1 MTGNALKYRIKS
13 YFSKKIQELFA
24 NVDFFLYLCSGL
36 CVHALCVRTG
46 TRNCT
51 EDAHELTCKSI
62 YSCTQIHTQLVME
75 DFRTLCQHRRSIRTY
90 TDQPVERE
98 KIDYILQCA
107 LMAPSGKRLTPWE
120 FVVVTD
126 EQVLR
131 QFAGAKTYGSQ
142 MFNTA
147 MAGIV
152 VALDASLTDTWQAD
166 GAIAAEHILLA
177 AEEQGLGACWCHI
190 YGRAESEAMV
200 RDLTGIPEAYNVLC
214 VISLY
219 SQ

>member
-1 MTGNALKYRIKS
+1 MQ
-13 YFSKKIQELFA
+13 KKICKCQIIFVTLWWNMCA
-24 NVDFFLYLCSGL
+24 CAVRAQWHTYKYADI
-36 CVHALCVRTG
+36 HAF
-46 TRNCT
+46 NF
-51 EDAHELTCKSI
+51 
-62 YSCTQIHTQLVME
+62 ME
-75 DFRTLCQHRRSIRTY
+75 DFRTLCQHRRSIRAY

-98 KIDYILQCA
+98 KIDYMLQCA
-107 LMAPSGKRLTPWE
+107 LMAPSGKRLNPWE

-126 EQVLR
+126 EAVLR
-131 QFAGAKTYGSQ
+131 RFADCKTYGSQ

-177 AEEQGLGACWCHI
+177 AEQQGLGACWCQI

-200 RDLTGIPEAYNVLC
+200 RELTGIPANYNVLC
-214 VISLY
+214 VISLGY
-219 SQ
+219 KNEERKNYDLQKLLYNKIHNETF

>member
-1 MTGNALKYRIKS
+1 MSIFFCIFASEIVCACVGVRYVRVQLAINKSVMT
-13 YFSKKIQELFA
+13 
-24 NVDFFLYLCSGL
+24 
-36 CVHALCVRTG
+36 
-46 TRNCT
+46 
-51 EDAHELTCKSI
+51 
-62 YSCTQIHTQLVME
+62 
-75 DFRTLCQHRRSIRTY
+75 DFRTLCQHRRSIRTF
-90 TDQPVERE
+90 TSEPVERE

-107 LMAPSGKRLTPWE
+107 LMSPSGKRLNPWE

-126 EQVLR
+126 VDVLR
-131 QFAGAKTYGSQ
+131 PLAGCKTYGSQ

-166 GAIAAEHILLA
+166 GAIAAEHMLLA

-200 RDLTGIPEAYNVLC
+200 RSLTNIPDSYSVLC
-214 VISLY
+214 VIALGYKNEERKNYDLQKLLY
-219 SQ
+219 NKIHNEKF